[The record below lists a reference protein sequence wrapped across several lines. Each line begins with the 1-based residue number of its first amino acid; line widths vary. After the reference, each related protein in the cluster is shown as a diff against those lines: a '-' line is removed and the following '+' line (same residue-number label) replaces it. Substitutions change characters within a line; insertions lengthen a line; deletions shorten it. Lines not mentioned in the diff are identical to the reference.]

1 MHIKKI
7 FLKNVRCFEEF
18 TLEFEKSNSSVL
30 IVGDNG
36 EGKSTL
42 LRSIAMGL
50 CDESSAAALFRE
62 LRGRFVKLGKE
73 EEDTLIDLYLS
84 NGPEQSFIIETKWRS
99 LKKSIGGSLESLKQ
113 TIFRGHKKIKKN
125 IIYQEEFPWKSI
137 FIAGYGAG
145 LRTSGSATL
154 DSYLAVDAV
163 YPLFRYDEPLLNP
176 ELALRRLVDEEKKR
190 QRPKHDVI
198 LPQRSGILDNF
209 LELLRKILNLKKYD
223 KVYLTRQGIEV
234 RGPWGRCGLESL
246 GDGYK
251 STIIWVLDLIGRR
264 LLYRR
269 TLDPRKMTG
278 IVLLDEVEQHLH
290 PHWQLRVMSL
300 IREAFPK
307 IQFIVTTHSP
317 LVVSGCKDCKIRKA
331 RSPIDEP
338 SDAYGWRAEDVYR
351 EILDLES
358 SRNPQ
363 IQGDIDRYHELELKS
378 ISRRASSKEVQEL
391 KRLKKRL
398 EETLPGSDPQV
409 LTASL
414 DSLTKYLRNSSK
426 DKS

>member
-1 MHIKKI
+1 M
-7 FLKNVRCFEEF
+7 
-18 TLEFEKSNSSVL
+18 
-30 IVGDNG
+30 
-36 EGKSTL
+36 
-42 LRSIAMGL
+42 
-50 CDESSAAALFRE
+50 
-62 LRGRFVKLGKE
+62 
-73 EEDTLIDLYLS
+73 
-84 NGPEQSFIIETKWRS
+84 
-99 LKKSIGGSLESLKQ
+99 
-113 TIFRGHKKIKKN
+113 
-125 IIYQEEFPWKSI
+125 
-137 FIAGYGAG
+137 
-145 LRTSGSATL
+145 
-154 DSYLAVDAV
+154 
-163 YPLFRYDEPLLNP
+163 
-176 ELALRRLVDEEKKR
+176 
-190 QRPKHDVI
+190 
-198 LPQRSGILDNF
+198 
-209 LELLRKILNLKKYD
+209 
-223 KVYLTRQGIEV
+223 
-234 RGPWGRCGLESL
+234 ESL